1 MTRTTI
7 IKYEL
12 SLIPNK
18 DQYSIRYSINGQQ
31 WIHNMT
37 HEHLIDASDF
47 LNKIAIHG
55 SIDLLRWT
63 KTTDNFDF
71 ILLVNKLKL
80 TKNKMH
86 IWNGQDSYCT
96 MWGTGGLKQDRHILT
111 DTPPAD
117 VFCSTCVDQY
127 RRHVPKE
134 NQKIFDVMYR
144 LKPEDQ
150 DNVLENDI
158 DPSLF

>member
-7 IKYEL
+7 IKSEL
-12 SLIPNK
+12 RVVPK
-18 DQYSIRYSINGQQ
+18 EDQYAILYSNNGKH
-31 WIHNMT
+31 WIHNMV
-37 HEHLIDASDF
+37 HEHLLVASDF

-55 SIDLLRWT
+55 SIDLQRWT
-63 KTTDNFDF
+63 KTKDNFDF
-71 ILLVNKLKL
+71 ILLVNKLKP

-134 NQKIFDVMYR
+134 NQKVFDIMYR
-144 LKPEDQ
+144 LKAEDK
-150 DNVLENDI
+150 DSSPENDI